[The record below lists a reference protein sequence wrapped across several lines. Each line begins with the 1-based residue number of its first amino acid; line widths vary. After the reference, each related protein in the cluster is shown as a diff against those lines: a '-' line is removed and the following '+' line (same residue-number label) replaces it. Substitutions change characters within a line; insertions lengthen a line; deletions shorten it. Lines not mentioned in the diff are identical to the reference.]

1 MRNRVFHQATIGGI
15 TFEGIISADGPYIVS
30 STIGGVALGVSALRN
45 FQPDASGLRR
55 APPSGWWVVKYY
67 GEARIFLP
75 DFDQVA
81 IRKLSDEFGLVLL
94 IDGQTLPSDRVRQHY
109 FFTSPAWD
117 GLRQW
122 VVKHPRIAK
131 TEAPCDAYLPG
142 WHRRAMIEAQALI
155 A

>member
-1 MRNRVFHQATIGGI
+1 M
-15 TFEGIISADGPYIVS
+15 
-30 STIGGVALGVSALRN
+30 
-45 FQPDASGLRR
+45 
-55 APPSGWWVVKYY
+55 VKYY
-67 GEARIFLP
+67 NEARILLP
-75 DFDQVA
+75 NFDQVA

-122 VVKHPRIAK
+122 AVKHPRIAK
-131 TEAPCDAYLPG
+131 TKATCDAYLPG
-142 WHRRAMIEAQALI
+142 WYQRAMIEVQALI